1 MWPPELSGLYR
12 EAVKRMAG
20 SVKEKTLREYEKE
33 MSKFQEWRGRW
44 KLGGSLP
51 AAEWQVMAYLEWVC
65 QMRGPGVGCKV
76 LASIEK
82 VHRLRLRPMPKSK
95 VLRELSRA
103 MDKASKR
110 GRNPEKVS
118 DLPVVA
124 VLALAKKLQR
134 LGRSAVSGDRQGLA
148 GLALGLRAIK
158 RAADLAKVRIR
169 DVSQSVEGGI
179 VVFFPDTK
187 NHPEGELVPIEPAVG
202 VPVCPCTLV
211 WEWAKERKAQGA
223 NSDDWLFVKPRG
235 GMTDSTYWS
244 SAVRV
249 AVAEA
254 QATGWLPEGGKWSS
268 RSLRSGGASRMQAL
282 GYGEAA
288 IMALGGWLS
297 KAMQYYL
304 RKTHLSVEKLSTRM
318 FQI

>member
-1 MWPPELSGLYR
+1 MSGLYR

-20 SVKEKTLREYEKE
+20 SVKEKTLWEYEKE
-33 MSKFQEWRGRW
+33 MSRFQGWRGRW
-44 KLGGSLP
+44 KLGAVLP
-51 AAEWQVMAYLEWVC
+51 APDWQVMAYLEWVC

-76 LASIEK
+76 LASIDK
-82 VHRLRLRPMPKSK
+82 VHRLRLRPMPKSDM
-95 VLRELSRA
+95 LQELSRA
-103 MDKASKR
+103 MEKASKR

-124 VLALAKKLQR
+124 VLACAQKLQR
-134 LGRSAVSGDRQGLA
+134 LGRSATSGDRQGLA

-169 DVSQSVEGGI
+169 DVSQSLEGGI

-187 NHPEGELVPIEPAVG
+187 NHPEGELVPIESAVG
-202 VPVCPCTLV
+202 VPVCPSTLV
-211 WEWAKERKAQGA
+211 WAWAQERKAQGA
-223 NSDDWLFVKPRG
+223 SPDDWLFIKPKG
-235 GMTDSTYWS
+235 GMTDSSYWS
-244 SAVRV
+244 RV
-249 AVAEA
+249 VKMAVAEA
-254 QATGWLPEGGKWSS
+254 QEVGWLPEGGKWSS
-268 RSLRSGGASRMQAL
+268 RSMRSGGASRMQAL

-304 RKTHLSVEKLSTRM
+304 RKTHLVVEKLSTRM

>member
-1 MWPPELSGLYR
+1 
-12 EAVKRMAG
+12 
-20 SVKEKTLREYEKE
+20 
-33 MSKFQEWRGRW
+33 
-44 KLGGSLP
+44 
-51 AAEWQVMAYLEWVC
+51 
-65 QMRGPGVGCKV
+65 VGCKV
-76 LASIEK
+76 LASVEK

-95 VLRELSRA
+95 VLQELSRA
-103 MDKASKR
+103 MEKASKR

-124 VLALAKKLQR
+124 VLAWSQKLQR
-134 LGRSAVSGDRQGLA
+134 LGRSATMVDRQGLT

-169 DVSQSVEGGI
+169 DVCQSVDGGGI

-187 NHPEGELVPIEPAVG
+187 NHPEGELVPIEAATG
-202 VPVCPCTLV
+202 VPVCPSTLV
-211 WEWAKERKAQGA
+211 WEWAAQRRSQGA
-223 NSDDWLFVKPRG
+223 KPDDLLFTRPRG

-244 SAVRV
+244 SVVRTAVE
-249 AVAEA
+249 EA
-254 QATGWLPEGGKWSS
+254 QRIGWLREGGKWSS
-268 RSLRSGGASRMQAL
+268 RSMRSGGASRMQAL

-304 RKTHLSVEKLSTRM
+304 RKTHLSVEKLSTKM
-318 FQI
+318 FHIQ